1 LSNDLNIVLIYRTME
16 AQRKASNKYY
26 ERNRDVI
33 RLKRR
38 MRYQEKKDRTF
49 TCQECALKYENH
61 EEKFMCFLCEEAET
75 NKIS

>member
-1 LSNDLNIVLIYRTME
+1 
-16 AQRKASNKYY
+16 
-26 ERNRDVI
+26 
-33 RLKRR
+33 

-49 TCQECALKYENH
+49 TCQECGLKYENH